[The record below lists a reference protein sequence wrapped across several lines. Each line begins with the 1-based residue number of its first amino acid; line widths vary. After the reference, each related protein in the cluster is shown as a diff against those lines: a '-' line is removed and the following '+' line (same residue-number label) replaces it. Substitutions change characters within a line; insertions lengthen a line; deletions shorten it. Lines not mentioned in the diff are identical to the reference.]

1 MSANKN
7 TQNFGRQAP
16 IEVAKSSTRTW
27 LKRGAVLGMAA
38 AALIQSPTK
47 VEAKD
52 IDPLQSPV
60 AAERID
66 AEIAAIER
74 AYEGRLDI
82 LNMQQERYTD
92 AVGGLFDADGPDAHE
107 AEPVELFY
115 HPDIPRIEQDLMEA
129 FEQAGSFNLAPGK
142 QYRPTAE
149 YFPGGVIPEQAE
161 EINTQL
167 AQHFSRIY
175 TGSLISPNPA
185 NGSAMVLDFQN
196 EVNGEEERR
205 RVCLTILTPS
215 ITDEDTFMG
224 GFTRLNTRGI
234 DLELADLYQFVANHE
249 FAHCMNTNSGMP
261 LWFNETMSDAY
272 ALTRHMQ
279 LNGDDGFAETVLSMR
294 QLNGTMGQ
302 DLDHY
307 TVPGLDRILPKIR
320 EAYANGEL
328 EGLDPKQLR
337 DLTIEMML
345 GENEQEIQA
354 NGRSLMAAQSEAGLL
369 LGSIPHH
376 VEGQEGQLVFKESVP
391 EELRTRL
398 EPMLGRTNAAIA
410 HLSRPNAML
419 EAAELNS
426 SEAERDY
433 RANLDEYVATQPS
446 AEVARDGMRVR
457 LYGINRIRDAFIEQ
471 NGIENVAQFDNAFD
485 GSKLTM
491 SRQLEII
498 EEYEQN
504 LSPERLVTQDQTTEL
519 GRDVG

>member
-1 MSANKN
+1 
-7 TQNFGRQAP
+7 
-16 IEVAKSSTRTW
+16 
-27 LKRGAVLGMAA
+27 
-38 AALIQSPTK
+38 
-47 VEAKD
+47 
-52 IDPLQSPV
+52 
-60 AAERID
+60 
-66 AEIAAIER
+66 
-74 AYEGRLDI
+74 
-82 LNMQQERYTD
+82 
-92 AVGGLFDADGPDAHE
+92 
-107 AEPVELFY
+107 
-115 HPDIPRIEQDLMEA
+115 
-129 FEQAGSFNLAPGK
+129 
-142 QYRPTAE
+142 
-149 YFPGGVIPEQAE
+149 
-161 EINTQL
+161 
-167 AQHFSRIY
+167 
-175 TGSLISPNPA
+175 
-185 NGSAMVLDFQN
+185 
-196 EVNGEEERR
+196 
-205 RVCLTILTPS
+205 
-215 ITDEDTFMG
+215 
-224 GFTRLNTRGI
+224 
-234 DLELADLYQFVANHE
+234 
-249 FAHCMNTNSGMP
+249 
-261 LWFNETMSDAY
+261 
-272 ALTRHMQ
+272 
-279 LNGDDGFAETVLSMR
+279 
-294 QLNGTMGQ
+294 
-302 DLDHY
+302 
-307 TVPGLDRILPKIR
+307 
-320 EAYANGEL
+320 
-328 EGLDPKQLR
+328 
-337 DLTIEMML
+337 ML